1 MREDELI
8 YRRKSYDMK
17 KVLVIHPDDRS
28 TDMLKAVYEGK
39 GYDVINDPSIS
50 DDEIVEQIKSH
61 DKIIMLGHG
70 TPYGLISWNRTTGEV
85 RYVINDSH
93 AELLKTK
100 ETYSMWCHS
109 DAFFER
115 HDMKGFHSG
124 MIISEEMEAL
134 MYGIVGC
141 SDEDIAESMMPL
153 MYAMHDTI
161 EMEDLQDMKRIILE
175 RYNAKD
181 PVTWFNRRNIFIL

>member
-134 MYGIVGC
+134 MYGIVGY

>member
-1 MREDELI
+1 
-8 YRRKSYDMK
+8 MK

-39 GYDVINDPSIS
+39 GYDVINDPGIS
-50 DDEIVEQIKSH
+50 DEDVVEQIKSH

-70 TPYGLISWNRTTGEV
+70 TPYGLIAWNRDSGEV
-85 RYVINDSH
+85 RYIINDSH
-93 AELLKTK
+93 ADLLKTK

-109 DAFFER
+109 DEFFET
-115 HDMKGFHSG
+115 HGMKGFHSG
-124 MIISEEMEAL
+124 MIISEEMEAR
-134 MYGIVGC
+134 MYGIIEFN
-141 SDEDIAESMMPL
+141 DEEIAESMMPL

-161 EMEDLQDMKRIILE
+161 EMEDLHEMKRIILE
-175 RYNAKD
+175 RYNAND

>member
-1 MREDELI
+1 
-8 YRRKSYDMK
+8 
-17 KVLVIHPDDRS
+17 
-28 TDMLKAVYEGK
+28 
-39 GYDVINDPSIS
+39 
-50 DDEIVEQIKSH
+50 
-61 DKIIMLGHG
+61 MLGHG

-134 MYGIVGC
+134 MYGIKGY
-141 SDEDIAESMMPL
+141 SDEDIAESMMP
-153 MYAMHDTI
+153 MMCAMHDTL
-161 EMEDLQDMKRIILE
+161 EMEDLEEMKGIILE
-175 RYNAKD
+175 RYNSDD
-181 PVTWFNRRNIFIL
+181 PITWFNRRNIIIL

>member
-1 MREDELI
+1 
-8 YRRKSYDMK
+8 MK

-70 TPYGLISWNRTTGEV
+70 TPYGLVSWNRTTGEV

-100 ETYSMWCHS
+100 ETYSMWCFS

-134 MYGIVGC
+134 MYDIVGY

-161 EMEDLQDMKRIILE
+161 EMEDLQEMKRIILE

-181 PVTWFNRRNIFIL
+181 PVTWFNRRNIVIL

>member
-1 MREDELI
+1 
-8 YRRKSYDMK
+8 MK

-39 GYDVINDPSIS
+39 GYDVISDPRIS
-50 DDEIVEQIKSH
+50 DEEVVEQIKSH

-85 RYVINDSH
+85 RYVINDSL
-93 AELLKTK
+93 AEILKTK

-134 MYGIVGC
+134 MYGIVGY

-153 MYAMHDTI
+153 MYAMYDTI
-161 EMEDLQDMKRIILE
+161 EMEDLEEMKRIILE
-175 RYNAKD
+175 RYNAND

>member
-1 MREDELI
+1 
-8 YRRKSYDMK
+8 
-17 KVLVIHPDDRS
+17 
-28 TDMLKAVYEGK
+28 MLKAVYEGK
-39 GYDVINDPSIS
+39 GYDVISDPRIS
-50 DDEIVEQIKSH
+50 DEEVVEQIKSH

-93 AELLKTK
+93 AEILKTK

-134 MYGIVGC
+134 MYGIVGY

-153 MYAMHDTI
+153 MYAMYDTI
-161 EMEDLQDMKRIILE
+161 EMEDLEEMKRIILE

-181 PVTWFNRRNIFIL
+181 PVTWFNRRNIVIL

>member
-1 MREDELI
+1 
-8 YRRKSYDMK
+8 MK

-39 GYDVINDPSIS
+39 GYDVISDPRIS
-50 DDEIVEQIKSH
+50 DEEVVEQIKSH

-70 TPYGLISWNRTTGEV
+70 TPYGLISWNRTTGKV

-109 DAFFER
+109 DTFFER

-134 MYGIVGC
+134 MYGIVGY

-161 EMEDLQDMKRIILE
+161 EMEDLEEMKRIILE
-175 RYNAKD
+175 RYNAND
-181 PVTWFNRRNIFIL
+181 PVTWFNRRNIVIL

>member
-1 MREDELI
+1 
-8 YRRKSYDMK
+8 MK

-39 GYDVINDPSIS
+39 GYDVINDPGIS
-50 DDEIVEQIKSH
+50 DEDVVEQIKSH

-70 TPYGLISWNRTTGEV
+70 TPYGLIAWNRDSGEV
-85 RYVINDSH
+85 RYIINDSH
-93 AELLKTK
+93 ADLLKTK

-109 DAFFER
+109 DEFFET
-115 HDMKGFHSG
+115 HGMKGFHSG

-134 MYGIVGC
+134 MYGIIEFN
-141 SDEDIAESMMPL
+141 DEEIAESLMPL

-161 EMEDLQDMKRIILE
+161 EMEDLHEMKRIILE
-175 RYNAKD
+175 RYNAND
-181 PVTWFNRRNIFIL
+181 PVTWFNRRNIVIL

>member
-1 MREDELI
+1 
-8 YRRKSYDMK
+8 MK

-39 GYDVINDPSIS
+39 GYDVISDPRIS
-50 DDEIVEQIKSH
+50 DEEVVGQIKSH

-70 TPYGLISWNRTTGEV
+70 TPYGLISWNRATGEV
-85 RYVINDSH
+85 RYIINDSN

-109 DAFFER
+109 DEFFEN
-115 HDMKGFHSG
+115 HGMKGFHSG

-134 MYGIVGC
+134 MYGIVGY

-161 EMEDLQDMKRIILE
+161 EMEDLQEMKMIILE
-175 RYNAKD
+175 RYNAND
-181 PVTWFNRRNIFIL
+181 PVTWFNRRNIVIL

>member
-1 MREDELI
+1 M
-8 YRRKSYDMK
+8 S

-39 GYDVINDPSIS
+39 GYDVVNDPGIS
-50 DDEIVEQIKSH
+50 DEAVVEMIKSH

-70 TPYGLISWNRTTGEV
+70 NPFGLISWNRATSEV
-85 RYVINDSH
+85 RYIINDSH

-109 DAFFER
+109 DEFFES
-115 HDMKGFHSG
+115 HGMKGFHSG
-124 MIISEEMEAL
+124 MIISEEMEAR
-134 MYGIVGC
+134 MYGIIEFN
-141 SDEDIAESMMPL
+141 DEEIAESMMPL

-161 EMEDLQDMKRIILE
+161 EMEDLQEMKRIILE
-175 RYNAKD
+175 RYNAND
-181 PVTWFNRRNIFIL
+181 PVTWFNRKNIFIL

>member
-1 MREDELI
+1 
-8 YRRKSYDMK
+8 MK

-39 GYDVINDPSIS
+39 GYDVISDPRIS
-50 DDEIVEQIKSH
+50 DDEVVGQIKSH

-134 MYGIVGC
+134 MYGIVGY

-153 MYAMHDTI
+153 MYAMYDTI
-161 EMEDLQDMKRIILE
+161 EMEDLEEMKRIILE

-181 PVTWFNRRNIFIL
+181 PVTWFNRRNIVIL

>member
-1 MREDELI
+1 
-8 YRRKSYDMK
+8 MK

-39 GYDVINDPSIS
+39 GYDVISDPRIT
-50 DDEIVEQIKSH
+50 DEEVVEQIKSH
-61 DKIIMLGHG
+61 DNIIMLGHG

-134 MYGIVGC
+134 MYGIVGY

-161 EMEDLQDMKRIILE
+161 EMEDLQEMKRIILE
-175 RYNAKD
+175 RYNAND
-181 PVTWFNRRNIFIL
+181 PVTWFNRRNIVIL

>member
-1 MREDELI
+1 
-8 YRRKSYDMK
+8 MK

-39 GYDVINDPSIS
+39 GYDVISDPRIS
-50 DDEIVEQIKSH
+50 DEEVVEQIKSH

-85 RYVINDSH
+85 RYVINDSL
-93 AELLKTK
+93 AEILKTK

-134 MYGIVGC
+134 MYGIVGY

-153 MYAMHDTI
+153 MYAMYDTI
-161 EMEDLQDMKRIILE
+161 EMEDLEEMKRIILE

-181 PVTWFNRRNIFIL
+181 PVTWFNRRNIVIL

>member
-1 MREDELI
+1 
-8 YRRKSYDMK
+8 MK

-181 PVTWFNRRNIFIL
+181 PVTWFNRRNIVIL